1 MDNFLS
7 LRKTL
12 FLFALL
18 FSLPG
23 WQSGAVAADQVNSQ
37 SSAEVSASININKA
51 SASEIAQALN
61 GIGEAKAEAIV
72 AYREQNGP
80 FKSLEDLGNVKG
92 VGEKTLEKNASKI
105 AF

>member
-7 LRKTL
+7 LRKAL
-12 FLFALL
+12 FLFVFS
-18 FSLPG
+18 FSLLG
-23 WQSGAVAADQVNSQ
+23 WHFSTFATDQGAGQPSAA
-37 SSAEVSASININKA
+37 VSASININKA
-51 SASEIAQALN
+51 SAAEIAEALH
-61 GIGEAKAEAIV
+61 GIGESKAEAIV

-80 FKSLEDLGNVKG
+80 FKSLEELGNVKG